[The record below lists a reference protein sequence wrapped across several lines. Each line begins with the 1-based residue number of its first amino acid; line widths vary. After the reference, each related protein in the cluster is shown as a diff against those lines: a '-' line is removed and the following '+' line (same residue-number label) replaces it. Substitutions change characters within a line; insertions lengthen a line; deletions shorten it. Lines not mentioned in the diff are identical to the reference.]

1 MQRFFTW
8 LKGRFK
14 SSRKYLV
21 LKQFSLF
28 ADLSDF
34 ELYLLYELTHTRCFE
49 AGELIYEEGYP
60 LEVIYFVHSG
70 DIKLKG
76 LYGSTTDKQVG
87 PGEYLGILDMY
98 HGKKRSS
105 TAIAQ
110 SDASLH
116 AISRTDM
123 ISFIES
129 RPRAGVKILS
139 AIASDFCRFVF
150 EVAKDNEHKLD

>member
-21 LKQFSLF
+21 LKQYSLF

-70 DIKLKG
+70 DIELKG

-87 PGEYLGILDMY
+87 PGEYLGILDM
-98 HGKKRSS
+98 
-105 TAIAQ
+105 
-110 SDASLH
+110 
-116 AISRTDM
+116 
-123 ISFIES
+123 
-129 RPRAGVKILS
+129 
-139 AIASDFCRFVF
+139 
-150 EVAKDNEHKLD
+150 